1 MGKGSSENP
10 RDDWKIGTGVLGT
23 WATPGPAAGLW
34 LSQYCPSPPRPQL
47 QAAGEALASDQT
59 LHARLPPVY
68 METPNMFEGSPE
80 PHADAIGL
88 L

>member
-34 LSQYCPSPPRPQL
+34 LR
-47 QAAGEALASDQT
+47 
-59 LHARLPPVY
+59 
-68 METPNMFEGSPE
+68 
-80 PHADAIGL
+80 
-88 L
+88 